1 MPGHRQRPAH
11 RDAPSQP
18 RLFRHHAHAAAARPR
33 LHRSRHRIFAA
44 SGHSQSNRRRALLVQ
59 PKSPWQTHRQ
69 FARHVSAQSGRRGSR
84 RKIHRAQRS
93 QRRRNVPAAR
103 AKSRRQRHA
112 HSPLAGESR
121 IVGSRRSRQISG
133 ARFHPAHLQYRQHGH
148 HRRQLRSPAARPL
161 KIRSRLRGLRTAPG
175 SHRNL
180 RRNGL
185 HRSGTDARNRNP
197 HVVGS
202 ESERHPE
209 AGSASRNEPRADW
222 SWDRPGCIARTRPPD
237 HRAALQHQRFKS
249 AGLRRRRNHPH
260 SHGRCRMLHSSPP
273 RHKSGS
279 NGGPPLRMTSCKAQL
294 YPRTIPQVS
303 RLGILCRVK
312 APALTIYPANGQ
324 EMASWR
330 GSSVRKVLFVLPVSL
345 FIFFSAARPAYP
357 QISNASANILVDDD
371 KVQCPT
377 AQFTTIQAAVNAA
390 NSGDVIRVCAGTYP
404 EQVTISTPLTLRA
417 DNGVVVIPSGMTQ
430 NSTGASGGGSIAAIF
445 VVQGVQGVD
454 IDGFIVD
461 GSNNGLIGC
470 SPQLIGIDYENSS
483 GHIRHN
489 AVRHMNLGSALPG
502 CQSGDGIEVE
512 TGSGPTPNIA
522 QNGIQIGFGAA
533 GKITNNTVSD
543 NIYSICSSSASC
555 PTNATGILV
564 FQSDGVAVRNNSLAT
579 NQIGVF
585 IGGDNSV
592 VASNTISNSV
602 ALIGVTLVGNDN
614 SSVRNTLTHAD
625 QAAIYI
631 QGNGNRATG
640 NDITDAAIGVL
651 KISGSTGSTIANNVF
666 HATLITIQDP
676 APTRPIGVSP
686 VR

>member
-1 MPGHRQRPAH
+1 
-11 RDAPSQP
+11 
-18 RLFRHHAHAAAARPR
+18 
-33 LHRSRHRIFAA
+33 
-44 SGHSQSNRRRALLVQ
+44 
-59 PKSPWQTHRQ
+59 
-69 FARHVSAQSGRRGSR
+69 
-84 RKIHRAQRS
+84 
-93 QRRRNVPAAR
+93 
-103 AKSRRQRHA
+103 
-112 HSPLAGESR
+112 
-121 IVGSRRSRQISG
+121 
-133 ARFHPAHLQYRQHGH
+133 
-148 HRRQLRSPAARPL
+148 
-161 KIRSRLRGLRTAPG
+161 
-175 SHRNL
+175 
-180 RRNGL
+180 
-185 HRSGTDARNRNP
+185 
-197 HVVGS
+197 
-202 ESERHPE
+202 
-209 AGSASRNEPRADW
+209 
-222 SWDRPGCIARTRPPD
+222 
-237 HRAALQHQRFKS
+237 
-249 AGLRRRRNHPH
+249 
-260 SHGRCRMLHSSPP
+260 
-273 RHKSGS
+273 
-279 NGGPPLRMTSCKAQL
+279 MTSCKAQL

-512 TGSGPTPNIA
+512 TGSGSASDVTISDNSIWDYQKNGITGNEQGTQLSVDGNVVSGIGPTPNIA

-533 GKITNNTVSD
+533 GKVTNNTVSD
-543 NIYSICSSSASC
+543 NIYSTCSSPASC
-555 PTNATGILV
+555 PTNATGILI
-564 FQSDGVAVRNNSLAT
+564 FQSDGVSIRNNSLAT

-585 IGGDNSV
+585 IGGQNSTI
-592 VASNTISNSV
+592 ASNTISNSV
-602 ALIGVTLVGNDN
+602 TLIGVALVALLVYFVRHITMPMIWLPTGMLIGGAVGNILDR
-614 SSVRNTLTHAD
+614 VRHGAVTDFVKLPLGWPPFNLADVSITFGIVILFLVIDHARN
-625 QAAIYI
+625 AA
-631 QGNGNRATG
+631 R
-640 NDITDAAIGVL
+640 
-651 KISGSTGSTIANNVF
+651 
-666 HATLITIQDP
+666 
-676 APTRPIGVSP
+676 
-686 VR
+686 